1 MYIFFE
7 YYIIAG
13 LLTLLWFWYDMNL
26 NDEEAEDTIADITWN
41 TGVKRKY
48 VRMLLYSMAVLL
60 GFIIL
65 PYEIISRFV
74 EKEVY

>member
-13 LLTLLWFWYDMNL
+13 LLTLLWFWYDMNS
-26 NDEEAEDTIADITWN
+26 NDEEAEDAIADITWN
-41 TGVKRKY
+41 TGVERKN
-48 VRMLLYSMAVLL
+48 VRLLLYVMAMLL

-65 PYEIISRFV
+65 PYEIISRFI
-74 EKEVY
+74 ERN

>member
-13 LLTLLWFWYDMNL
+13 LLTLLWFWYDMNS

-41 TGVKRKY
+41 TGVERKY
-48 VRMLLYSMAVLL
+48 VKLLLYSLAMLF

-65 PYEIISRFV
+65 PYEVISRFM
-74 EKEVY
+74 ERN

>member
-13 LLTLLWFWYDMNL
+13 LLTLLWFWYDMNS

-41 TGVKRKY
+41 TGVERKN
-48 VRMLLYSMAVLL
+48 VRLLLYVMAMLL

-65 PYEIISRFV
+65 PYEIISRFI
-74 EKEVY
+74 ERN

>member
-7 YYIIAG
+7 YYILAG

-26 NDEEAEDTIADITWN
+26 NNEEAEDTIADITWN
-41 TGVKRKY
+41 TGIKRKY

-74 EKEVY
+74 EKEN